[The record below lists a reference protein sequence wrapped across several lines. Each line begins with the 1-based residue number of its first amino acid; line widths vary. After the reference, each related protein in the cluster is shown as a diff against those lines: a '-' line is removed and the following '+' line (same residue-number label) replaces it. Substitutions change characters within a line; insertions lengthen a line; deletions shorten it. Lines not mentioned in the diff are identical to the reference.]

1 LNDLLERLI
10 RDFGLERVEDDN
22 YTNKIRGCYH
32 GRVVV
37 YKLCDNLIDILDLPL
52 HRFLASSDEKKC
64 YSRLDETLTLL
75 KEKEMERKMNKL
87 NEDFK

>member
-1 LNDLLERLI
+1 MDDLLERLI

-22 YTNKIRGCYH
+22 YTNEIRGCYH
-32 GRVVV
+32 GRIVV
-37 YKLCDNLIDILDLPL
+37 YKLSDNLIDIFDFPL
-52 HRFLASSDEKKC
+52 QRFLAYSDEKKC

-75 KEKEMERKMNKL
+75 KEQEMKRKINKL